1 MTENPIPYWMAFAH
15 AKSFTNKRKMDFL
28 IDVVH
33 DKETIV
39 TAMNKIKTGDK
50 LGFAFTEKEWN
61 GIQEAVL
68 EVPNNAFLTEKL
80 IDQGIEIIHVME
92 KFAYPKVLK
101 DNLKKDAPIVIYTK
115 GNADLLH
122 KNSVAIVGSRKCS
135 KKSLDFTDTIAKK
148 AVAEKSVIVSG
159 FAKGIDKQA
168 LDSALNYK
176 GQSVIVLPQGIET
189 YKTKTYYAAMVRGD
203 VLVISTYHP
212 KAPWSVG
219 LAMDRNKII
228 YGLAKEIYAAES
240 SNSGGTWEGVLSG
253 IKRGRKV
260 FVRLASDDEENAN
273 NLLIG
278 KGALAVDMDG
288 NVMQAKIAAIAASD
302 HPKPEAVEENNINPV
317 QKTEK
322 KEEQGK
328 EAVPEQDEKYETRTP
343 DVFAHDEIIP
353 GTIEILKTRQGKGV
367 TVNDVVE
374 LLHLNKKSK
383 DKINKLLSSHPGLVK
398 SRKGRE
404 NYYHLKNLMPQQTS
418 LF

>member
-1 MTENPIPYWMAFAH
+1 
-15 AKSFTNKRKMDFL
+15 MDFL

-39 TAMNKIKTGDK
+39 TAMNKMKTGDK
-50 LGFAFTEKEWN
+50 LGFAFTDKEWE
-61 GIQEAVL
+61 GIQEAVQ
-68 EVPNNAFLTEKL
+68 EVPNNAFLAEKL
-80 IDQGIEIIHVME
+80 IDQGIEIVHVME
-92 KFAYPKVLK
+92 KFAYPRVLK
-101 DNLKKDAPIVIYTK
+101 ENLKKEAPIVIYTK
-115 GNADLLH
+115 GNADLLN

-148 AVAEKSVIVSG
+148 AVSEKSVIVSG

-176 GQSVIVLPQGIET
+176 GQSIIVLPQGIET
-189 YKTKTYYAAMVRGD
+189 YKTKTYYAEMVRGD

-240 SNSGGTWEGVLSG
+240 GDSGGTWEGVLNG

-260 FVRLASDDEENAN
+260 YVRFASNDEKNAN

-278 KGALAVDMDG
+278 KGATAVDLDG
-288 NVMQAKIAAIAASD
+288 NVMQEKDATIAEQ
-302 HPKPEAVEENNINPV
+302 PKSEVIEENNNKSI
-317 QKTEK
+317 QKTGKKVEQEK
-322 KEEQGK
+322 ASVQ
-328 EAVPEQDEKYETRTP
+328 EAEVKYETRKPIPFP
-343 DVFAHDEIIP
+343 DDEIIP
-353 GTIEILKTRQGKGV
+353 RTIEILRTRRGKGV
-367 TVNDVVE
+367 TVNDVIE

-383 DKINKLLSSHPGLVK
+383 DKINKSLSTNPELVK
-398 SRKGRE
+398 SKKGRE
-404 NYYHLKNLMPQQTS
+404 NYYHLKNQMPEQTS
-418 LF
+418 MF